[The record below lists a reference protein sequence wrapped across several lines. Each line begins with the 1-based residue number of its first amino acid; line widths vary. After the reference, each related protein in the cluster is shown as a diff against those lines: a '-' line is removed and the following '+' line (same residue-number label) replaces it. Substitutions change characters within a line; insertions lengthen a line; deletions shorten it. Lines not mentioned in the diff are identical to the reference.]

1 MGSWRNLAARLEDL
15 GDWKDPDKC
24 ILASALTLPFVAM
37 WIARLTLVRMNP
49 SFGPYLDQGFL
60 GPMLAFVWLQ
70 AAGHL
75 SRRPV
80 RRADDAHRV
89 GACRHR
95 RAVLE
100 CVRVRYHQT
109 LPSTDSLSSA

>member
-1 MGSWRNLAARLEDL
+1 MGSWKNLAARLDDL
-15 GDWKDPDKC
+15 GDWRDPDNC

-70 AAGHL
+70 AVGHL
-75 SRRPV
+75 TMIGAAAALRR
-80 RRADDAHRV
+80 
-89 GACRHR
+89 RH
-95 RAVLE
+95 E
-100 CVRVRYHQT
+100 Q
-109 LPSTDSLSSA
+109 LPWLVQLTIQFWFV